1 MFVGAVL
8 LGSFTHQLN
17 IPLIVGFYIIFR
29 AGFNLG
35 FGNTMSDASTMVSG
49 SAKADINALFNTLQQ
64 YAGSLGTASLSA
76 IITFQNRLSPS
87 GADATGSQ
95 IDFMLLAVL
104 AVLTFMVQWRL
115 HASK

>member
-1 MFVGAVL
+1 
-8 LGSFTHQLN
+8 
-17 IPLIVGFYIIFR
+17 
-29 AGFNLG
+29 
-35 FGNTMSDASTMVSG
+35 
-49 SAKADINALFNTLQQ
+49 TLQQ